1 MDFDATLKKFFD
13 EIVKYL
19 TKRGQNA
26 KTVEIRDNVL
36 TAISVVRRIMADPA
50 KYSDYN
56 ARVKD
61 GLEQHSVVD
70 GFMAGTRD
78 NSVFLLYDGV
88 LWAMKDLYS
97 PYEWEREQARQKL
110 LSAKKAI
117 EYKNST
123 NLLKD
128 FYYPFLP
135 VKMFAEKVK

>member
-26 KTVEIRDNVL
+26 KTLEIRDDVMAAI
-36 TAISVVRRIMADPA
+36 TAVRRVMADPKGFA
-50 KYSDYN
+50 DYN
-56 ARVKD
+56 VRVKA
-61 GLEQHSVVD
+61 GLEAHTVVD

-78 NSVFLLYDGV
+78 NSVFLLYNSV
-88 LWAMKDLYS
+88 LWAINDLYS
-97 PYEWEREQARQKL
+97 PYEWEREQAQQKL